1 MRKPRFL
8 FWALLLVSLALTVY
22 LIVDYQRYMQA
33 RKEQSI
39 QLGEQAGIRVAEDLD
54 AQLGAISARAGE
66 YAATIGGIDNEKDLL
81 RSIRLES
88 QRFPLVL
95 GVTVAYQPG
104 AFMDKSRYAPFFNKS
119 MNKFQFVEDSYDY
132 TVPTRLTAAWYTGVI
147 ESGKPGWSAPYYGEA
162 AKAMMVDYATPLVN
176 AQGDVIGVV
185 DYSIALSDFTR
196 IVESLSVGDAGYGF
210 TYAEDGTILTHPDS
224 DYLLENIFQLKDGK
238 DTTILEKMKNDAEG
252 IVAYDSTYTFKYSWF
267 FFRELPSTGWK
278 SVLVFAEDDLLGASD
293 EGRRKIIH
301 IALGA
306 SLLLVAVLLLALRID
321 QYNPHRLWW
330 LVFGVSMIA
339 AGNIVVIWHLNLATD
354 FSLLDDENERIV
366 NQTIL
371 KKYADQYDREL
382 RKINGTAYTRVP
394 TGIFIESYELT
405 SFEASVIGKLWM
417 KYPRL
422 LYKTAPPAFYF
433 PDVSALE
440 TRGLST
446 ELVSEVE
453 YEDYVLVTWSFRA
466 TLEQRF
472 SYQQFPFEQND
483 IRITVLYPDFS
494 KNILLVPDLESYDIL
509 NPSVRPGL
517 NENVS
522 VPSSNTISTYF
533 TFRTI
538 DYRTNFGADAPIKK
552 YTALN
557 FNMVMK
563 RVWLN
568 PFIANIIPILIVAMI
583 MFIVLYISSTVEEG
597 RSGLTTMNVIQ
608 SCAGFLFILL
618 LAHVNERNRIMTPEI
633 AYIELFYFSMYVFIT
648 LQAIVLAMLLRG
660 VNWRVFQYGDN
671 LVLKLLFWPVLLSIW
686 LGVTLVRF
694 Y

>member
-1 MRKPRFL
+1 VRKPRFL
-8 FWALLLVSLALTVY
+8 FGALLIGSLALTVY
-22 LIVDYQRYMQA
+22 LIVDYLHYMQA

-39 QLGEQAGIRVAEDLD
+39 QLGEQAGISVAEDLD

-66 YAATIGGIDNEKDLL
+66 YAATIAAIDNEKDLL

-88 QRFPLVL
+88 HRFPLVL

-104 AFMDKSRYAPFFNKS
+104 AFMDKTRYAPFFNKS
-119 MNKFQFVEDSYDY
+119 INKFQFVEDSYDY
-132 TVPTRLTAAWYTGVI
+132 TVPTRLTAEWYTGVI

-176 AQGDVIGVV
+176 ASGDVIGVV

-196 IVESLSVGDAGYGF
+196 IVESLSVGEAGYGF
-210 TYAEDGTILTHPDS
+210 TYAADGTILTHPDS

-238 DTTILEKMKNDAEG
+238 DAAILEKMKNEAEG

-267 FFRELPSTGWK
+267 FFRELKSTGWK

-306 SLLLVAVLLLALRID
+306 SLLLVAILLFALRID
-321 QYNPHRLWW
+321 QYNPRRLWW
-330 LVFGVSMIA
+330 LVFAVSMIA
-339 AGNIVVIWHLNLATD
+339 AANIVVIWHLNLATD
-354 FSLLDDENERIV
+354 FSLFDDENERIV

-382 RKINGTAYTRVP
+382 RKLNGTAYTRVP

-405 SFEASVIGKLWM
+405 SFEASVIGTLWM
-417 KYPRL
+417 KYPKL

-446 ELVSEVE
+446 KLVSEVE
-453 YEDYVLVTWSFRA
+453 YDDYILVTWSFRA

-494 KNILLVPDLESYDIL
+494 KNILLVPDLASYDIL

-533 TFRTI
+533 TFRTL
-538 DYRTNFGADAPIKK
+538 DYRTNFGVDAPIKN

-563 RVWLN
+563 RIWLN

-583 MFIVLYISSTVEEG
+583 MFIVLYISSGVEEG

-608 SCAGFLFILL
+608 SSAGFLFILL

-648 LQAIVLAMLLRG
+648 LEAIVLAMLLRG
-660 VNWRVFQYGDN
+660 VNWKVFHYGDN
-671 LVLKLLFWPVLLSIW
+671 LVLKLLFWPVLLATW
-686 LGVTLVRF
+686 LAVTLVRF

>member
-1 MRKPRFL
+1 
-8 FWALLLVSLALTVY
+8 
-22 LIVDYQRYMQA
+22 
-33 RKEQSI
+33 
-39 QLGEQAGIRVAEDLD
+39 
-54 AQLGAISARAGE
+54 
-66 YAATIGGIDNEKDLL
+66 
-81 RSIRLES
+81 
-88 QRFPLVL
+88 
-95 GVTVAYQPG
+95 
-104 AFMDKSRYAPFFNKS
+104 
-119 MNKFQFVEDSYDY
+119 
-132 TVPTRLTAAWYTGVI
+132 
-147 ESGKPGWSAPYYGEA
+147 
-162 AKAMMVDYATPLVN
+162 
-176 AQGDVIGVV
+176 
-185 DYSIALSDFTR
+185 
-196 IVESLSVGDAGYGF
+196 
-210 TYAEDGTILTHPDS
+210 
-224 DYLLENIFQLKDGK
+224 
-238 DTTILEKMKNDAEG
+238 
-252 IVAYDSTYTFKYSWF
+252 
-267 FFRELPSTGWK
+267 
-278 SVLVFAEDDLLGASD
+278 
-293 EGRRKIIH
+293 
-301 IALGA
+301 
-306 SLLLVAVLLLALRID
+306 
-321 QYNPHRLWW
+321 
-330 LVFGVSMIA
+330 
-339 AGNIVVIWHLNLATD
+339 
-354 FSLLDDENERIV
+354 
-366 NQTIL
+366 
-371 KKYADQYDREL
+371 
-382 RKINGTAYTRVP
+382 
-394 TGIFIESYELT
+394 
-405 SFEASVIGKLWM
+405 VIGKLWM
-417 KYPRL
+417 KYPRV

-494 KNILLVPDLESYDIL
+494 KNILLVPDLQSYDLL

-583 MFIVLYISSTVEEG
+583 MFIVLYISSNVEEG

-608 SCAGFLFILL
+608 SCAGFLFIPL
-618 LAHVNERNRIMTPEI
+618 LAHVNERNRIVTPEI